1 TSINWTTYHNHPKT
15 HHTPLPTYPF
25 QHHTYWLKT
34 AENPS
39 TDSVLP
45 SAESAG
51 SVFWD
56 AVEREDLDALSHTLG
71 VADETTLTAALP
83 ALAKWRREQREQ
95 SIVDSW
101 RYRVS
106 WATTSAPSS
115 RTPEGHWLV
124 VVPDSLSEDASIQSV
139 VGALREGGASVDAVH
154 IAENGRP
161 APDVV
166 RETVHDVAGLA
177 GVLSFLALDDHA
189 DISSDTPG
197 LPRGLAATVELIRF
211 LTESEASAPL
221 WCATQGAVSTGRFEE
236 PRNVNQAQFWGL
248 GRAAALELPKAW
260 GGLVDLPEA
269 LDKRA
274 VTRLLGVLADARG
287 EDQLALRAS
296 GVFARRLARHP
307 GNAYTSAAAHDAAE
321 WTAPS
326 GTILITGGTG
336 GLGGH
341 VARWL
346 ARAGADHLLLV
357 SRRGPDAP
365 QADALRDELIALG
378 AKVTMVACDVSNRA
392 AVEHLLSTI
401 PQDKPLRGVVHA
413 AGVGQ
418 LTPLLETGTDEFADV
433 LGAKTAGAAHLDAL
447 LGEQRL
453 DLFVIFSSISGVWGS
468 GGQAAYGAANAY
480 LDALAQRRR
489 ARGLVA
495 TSVAWGPW
503 ADGGM
508 ADGDA
513 GEHMRR
519 RGLPAL
525 QPDLAIAALE
535 QAVRLG
541 EACVTVADVL
551 WDVFLPA
558 FVSARPSPLMS
569 GLSEARTVLDG
580 SASSGQTG
588 PSLLEEEAN
597 TGESEKRQRLAGM
610 TATER
615 RSWFLATVTTEVAA
629 VLGHSASDGIEADRT
644 FKDLGFDSL
653 TAVELRNQ
661 LANGLGITLPSTL
674 VFDYPTSEQL
684 AVHLAS
690 LFADEAGSHAPPVPT
705 AQPGGVSDEPLAIIG
720 MSCRFPG
727 GVRDPQGLWDLARSG
742 RDAVSDFPTDRG
754 WDLASLLDSA
764 PDDAGSSFATAG
776 GFLYDAA
783 EFDADFFGISP
794 REALAMDPQQRLLL
808 EASWEAFERAGID
821 MESVRGTSTGVFVGG
836 NGQDYVSLLK
846 NNSQDTEGYLLTG
859 NTTSV
864 ASGRVAYSFGLEGPA
879 VTIDTACSSSLVA
892 LHMAAQSLR
901 NGECTMALAGGV
913 TVMSTPTTFIEFS
926 RQRGLAADG
935 RCKAF
940 SADADGT
947 GWGEG

>member
-1 TSINWTTYHNHPKT
+1 HTPNWTTYYNHPKT

-25 QHHTYWLKT
+25 QHHTYWLKSADNVT
-34 AENPS
+34 
-39 TDSVLP
+39 TDPALS
-45 SAESAG
+45 SAESAD
-51 SVFWD
+51 SLFWEV
-56 AVEREDLDALSHTLG
+56 VEREDLDALSRTLG
-71 VADETTLTAALP
+71 VADETTLTSALP

-95 SIVDSW
+95 SVVDSW

-106 WATTSAPSS
+106 WVSTSAPSS

-124 VVPDSLSEDASIQSV
+124 VVPDSLREDASIASV
-139 VGALREGGASVDAVH
+139 VRALREGGASVDAVH
-154 IAENGRP
+154 ISEDAFP
-161 APDVV
+161 VPDVV
-166 RETVHDVAGLA
+166 RETVHDVAGLS

-189 DISSDTPG
+189 DISSDTRG
-197 LPRGLAATVELIRF
+197 LPPGLAATVELIRF

-221 WCATQGAVSTGRFEE
+221 WCATREAVSTVRFEE
-236 PRNVNQAQFWGL
+236 PRNVSQAQFWGL
-248 GRAAALELPKAW
+248 GRAAALELPETW

-269 LDKRA
+269 LDERA
-274 VTRLLGVLADARG
+274 IKRLLGVLADSRG

-296 GVFARRLARHP
+296 GVFARRLSRHP
-307 GNAYTSAAAHDAAE
+307 GSANASAAAAQDATE

-346 ARAGADHLLLV
+346 ARAAADHLLLV

-365 QADALRDELIALG
+365 QADALRDELTALG
-378 AKVTMVACDVSNRA
+378 AEVTMAACDVSNRA

-401 PQDKPLRGVVHA
+401 PQDKPLRGVVHT

-418 LTPLLETGTDEFADV
+418 LTPLLETGTDEFADI
-433 LGAKTAGAAHLDAL
+433 LSAKTAGAAHLDAL
-447 LGEQRL
+447 LDEQRL
-453 DLFVIFSSISGVWGS
+453 DLFVLFSSISGVWGS

-480 LDALAQRRR
+480 LDALAQRRQ
-489 ARGLVA
+489 ARGFAA

-569 GLSEARTVLDG
+569 GLSEARTILDG
-580 SASSGQTG
+580 SAGSGRTG
-588 PSLLEEEAN
+588 TSLREEKAN
-597 TGESEKRQRLAGM
+597 TGESGKLQRLAGM
-610 TATER
+610 TAAER

-629 VLGHSASDGIEADRT
+629 VLGHSASDDIEANRS

-690 LFADEAGSHAPPVPT
+690 LFADEVGSHAPPAPT
-705 AQPGGVSDEPLAIIG
+705 VQSGGTSDEPLAIIG

-727 GVRDPQGLWDLARSG
+727 GVRDPQGLWDLVRSG

-754 WDLASLLDSA
+754 WDLAALLDSA

-808 EASWEAFERAGID
+808 EA
-821 MESVRGTSTGVFVGG
+821 
-836 NGQDYVSLLK
+836 
-846 NNSQDTEGYLLTG
+846 
-859 NTTSV
+859 
-864 ASGRVAYSFGLEGPA
+864 
-879 VTIDTACSSSLVA
+879 
-892 LHMAAQSLR
+892 
-901 NGECTMALAGGV
+901 
-913 TVMSTPTTFIEFS
+913 
-926 RQRGLAADG
+926 
-935 RCKAF
+935 
-940 SADADGT
+940 
-947 GWGEG
+947 

>member
-1 TSINWTTYHNHPKT
+1 M
-15 HHTPLPTYPF
+15 
-25 QHHTYWLKT
+25 
-34 AENPS
+34 
-39 TDSVLP
+39 
-45 SAESAG
+45 
-51 SVFWD
+51 
-56 AVEREDLDALSHTLG
+56 
-71 VADETTLTAALP
+71 
-83 ALAKWRREQREQ
+83 
-95 SIVDSW
+95 
-101 RYRVS
+101 
-106 WATTSAPSS
+106 
-115 RTPEGHWLV
+115 
-124 VVPDSLSEDASIQSV
+124 
-139 VGALREGGASVDAVH
+139 
-154 IAENGRP
+154 
-161 APDVV
+161 
-166 RETVHDVAGLA
+166 AGLA

-189 DISSDTPG
+189 DINSDDGSG
-197 LPRGLAATVELIRF
+197 LPRGLTATVALIRF

-221 WCATQGAVSTGRFEE
+221 WCATRGAVSTGRFEE
-236 PRNVNQAQFWGL
+236 PRNVGQAQFWGL
-248 GRAAALELPKAW
+248 GRAVALELPETW

-269 LDKRA
+269 LDERA
-274 VTRLLGVLADARG
+274 ITRLLTVLADARG

-296 GVFARRLARHP
+296 GVFARRLARNP
-307 GNAYTSAAAHDAAE
+307 SSPNASDATYDATE

-326 GTILITGGTG
+326 GTTLITGGTG

-341 VARWL
+341 AARWL
-346 ARAGADHLLLV
+346 ARAGAEHLLLV
-357 SRRGPDAP
+357 SRRGPGAP
-365 QADALRDELIALG
+365 QAEALQDELTALG
-378 AKVTMVACDVSNRA
+378 AEVTVAACDVSNRA

-401 PQDKPLRGVVHA
+401 PQDRPLRGVVHT

-433 LGAKTAGAAHLDAL
+433 LAAKTAGAAHLDVL
-447 LGEQRL
+447 LGERRL
-453 DLFVIFSSISGVWGS
+453 DLFVLFSSISGVWGS

-489 ARGLVA
+489 ARGLAA

-513 GEHMRR
+513 SEHMRR

-525 QPDLAIAALE
+525 RPDLAIAALE

-541 EACVTVADVL
+541 EACVTVADVQ

-558 FVSARPSPLMS
+558 FVSARPSPLLS
-569 GLSEARTVLDG
+569 SLSEAPTVLDG
-580 SASSGQTG
+580 SGSPGRSGASRR
-588 PSLLEEEAN
+588 EEEAN
-597 TGESEKRQRLAGM
+597 TDESGQRQRLASM
-610 TATER
+610 TAEER
-615 RSWFLATVTTEVAA
+615 RSWFLAAVTTEVAA
-629 VLGHSASDGIEADRT
+629 VLGHSASDAIEADRA

-653 TAVELRNQ
+653 TAVELRNH
-661 LANGLGITLPSTL
+661 LAGGLGLTLPSTL

-684 AVHLAS
+684 AAHLAS
-690 LFADEAGSHAPPVPT
+690 LFADEVGTDAPPAPT
-705 AQPGGVSDEPLAIIG
+705 TRSEGSADEPLAIIG

-727 GVRDPQGLWDLARSG
+727 GVRDPEGLWDLVRSG

-754 WDLASLLDSA
+754 WDLAALLDSA
-764 PDDAGSSFATAG
+764 PDASGSSFATAG

-783 EFDADFFGISP
+783 EFDAEFFGISP

-808 EASWEAFERAGID
+808 ETSWEAFERAGID
-821 MESVRGTSTGVFVGG
+821 LESVRGTSTGVFVGG

-846 NNSQDTEGYLLTG
+846 DNSQGTEGYLLTG

-892 LHMAAQSLR
+892 LHMAAQALR

-913 TVMSTPTTFIEFS
+913 TVMSTPTTFVEFS

-947 GWGEG
+947 GWG